1 MPKTRPSHKNSA
13 PSVST
18 NALLNQLERIK
29 SSFGPAVAVERM
41 RLIREISRRKIF
53 SAADLI
59 RFHDLLCV
67 VRAYPDNQNVLK
79 LAETELIGYG
89 RRVADYKRLTRD
101 RKGGK
106 LDDTAIEGSITCYQ
120 FNFDITRY
128 LHARYPDR
136 FSINWEHTNKD
147 FWFNLGNVLSL
158 LVTWEENDP
167 IDNDENFDA
176 EESFRRSGG
185 GKNELATLINL
196 FAGSGLPLKVIRDY
210 WENLGL
216 LLDWDLTKVNSA
228 RNRHRIA
235 MPGRFFQ
242 TEPLKPRTKDLRLE
256 IAGAPTPLRLV
267 PRREGEQLL
276 NDINEALGVRN
287 RELFPLTFGNPSE
300 VYTADLGRGSRIV
313 LYGSLP
319 EARLPLESNFG
330 ALLVRNGMPVGY
342 GVAALLADRA
352 EIAINIFPTYRGGES
367 PFFLEQ
373 FFRLFYHHFGSR
385 VFVVRA
391 KQMGYGEDEALLS
404 GAFWFYYKLGFRA
417 VDKQI
422 RRLAEEQY
430 QKIQRRPD
438 YRVPTST
445 MRRLSKTDV
454 FFSIDP
460 AGMKE
465 YRELSIINLG
475 YRVTEFIG
483 KEYVGDRNAAVQG
496 SVALIEKKLGNSNTA
511 RWSEGEKLSLVRLAP
526 LFCLIP
532 DLSRWSR
539 EEKQMAVELIRA
551 KGGATERAYVLL
563 MNRHSKLRAALERL
577 AR

>member
-1 MPKTRPSHKNSA
+1 MPKTRLSHKNNA

-29 SSFGPAVAVERM
+29 SSFGPANAVERM
-41 RLIREISRRKIF
+41 RLIREINRRKIL

-101 RKGGK
+101 RKAGK
-106 LDDTAIEGSITCYQ
+106 LDDTAIEGSVTCYQ

-176 EESFRRSGG
+176 EDLFRRSSG

-242 TEPLKPRTKDLRLE
+242 TESLKPRTKDLRLE
-256 IAGAPTPLRLV
+256 IAGAPTPLRHV
-267 PRREGEQLL
+267 RRREGEQLL

-417 VDKQI
+417 VDRQI

-438 YRVPTST
+438 YRVPTAT

-454 FFSIDP
+454 FFTIDP

-475 YRVTEFIG
+475 YRVTELIG
-483 KEYVGDRNAAVQG
+483 KEYAGDRNLAVQG
-496 SVALIEKKLGNSNTA
+496 SVALIEKKLGIKNTA
-511 RWSEGEKLSLVRLAP
+511 RWSEGEKLSFARLAP

-539 EEKQMAVELIRA
+539 EEKRMAVELIRA

-563 MNRHSKLRAALERL
+563 MNRHSRLKAALERL

>member
-1 MPKTRPSHKNSA
+1 MQKSTNT
-13 PSVST
+13 VST
-18 NALLNQLERIK
+18 VALLNQLERLK
-29 SSFGPAVAVERM
+29 SSFGSAVATERL
-41 RLIREISRRKIF
+41 RLIREISRRKLL

-67 VRAYPDNQNVLK
+67 VRAYPDNQVVLK

-89 RRVADYKRLTRD
+89 RRVVDYKRLTRD
-101 RKGGK
+101 RKAGK
-106 LDDTAIEGSITCYQ
+106 LDDTAIEGSVTCYQ

-136 FSINWEHTNKD
+136 FTINWEHTNKD

-176 EESFRRSGG
+176 EDLFHRSGG
-185 GKNELATLINL
+185 NKNELAALINL

-228 RNRHRIA
+228 RNRHRIS

-256 IAGAPTPLRLV
+256 IGAPPTPLRHA

-276 NDINEALGVRN
+276 NDINEVLGVRN

-300 VYTADLGRGSRIV
+300 VYSADLGRGSRIV
-313 LYGSLP
+313 LYGSLA

-342 GVAALLADRA
+342 GVAAILADRA

-417 VDKQI
+417 VDPQI

-430 QKIQRRPD
+430 QKIQRSPD

-454 FFSIDP
+454 FFTIDP

-475 YRVTEFIG
+475 YRVTELIG
-483 KEYVGDRNAAVQG
+483 KEYLGDRNLAVQG
-496 SVALIEKKLGNSNTA
+496 SVAMIEKKLGISNTA
-511 RWSEGEKLSLVRLAP
+511 RWSEGEKLSLARLAP
-526 LFCLIP
+526 LFCLFP
-532 DLSRWSR
+532 DLAKWSR
-539 EEKQMAVELIRA
+539 EEKQMAVDLIRA
-551 KGGATERAYVLL
+551 KGGASERAYVLL

-577 AR
+577 AK